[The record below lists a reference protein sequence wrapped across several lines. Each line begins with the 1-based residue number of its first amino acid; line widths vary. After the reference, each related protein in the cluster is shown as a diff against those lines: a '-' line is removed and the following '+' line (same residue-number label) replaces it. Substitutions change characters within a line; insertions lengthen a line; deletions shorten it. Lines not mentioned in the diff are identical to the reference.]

1 MGGWAGVPA
10 AGLAEPCTC
19 GAAAVVVM
27 LALRVAGGMTVVRSW
42 VTRLAVAVAAGR
54 VVGITVKV
62 AASPFLLMSGGNTW
76 YTPDGVARAFWSL
89 TSRGSVPRSSP
100 PA

>member
-1 MGGWAGVPA
+1 MGGGDGLAA
-10 AGLAEPCTC
+10 AGLAEPCAC

-27 LALRVAGGMTVVRSW
+27 LALRVAGGITVVRSW
-42 VTRLAVAVAAGR
+42 VTRLAVATAAGR
-54 VVGITVKV
+54 VVGITVNV

-76 YTPDGVARAFWSL
+76 YTPDGVAKAFCNL